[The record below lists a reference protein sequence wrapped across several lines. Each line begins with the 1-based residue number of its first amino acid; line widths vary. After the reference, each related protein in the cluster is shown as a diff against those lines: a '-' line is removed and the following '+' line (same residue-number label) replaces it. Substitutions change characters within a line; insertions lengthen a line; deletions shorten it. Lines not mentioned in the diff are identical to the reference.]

1 MCVCVCVCG
10 RGVGGECGNS
20 LHDTTIM
27 KKKYENNRFYGLYL
41 RTSGAWYRGKTP
53 GSRHDVADKAP
64 RSSSKKKL
72 AGTTLPI
79 GKKNDFDSSWYSS
92 IVTTPPHGVLF
103 VSCVSSFTP
112 RIFRPLYLLRLSNS
126 KTKIRT
132 QTATIAKKAK
142 HKLTI
147 PSAIAG

>member
-1 MCVCVCVCG
+1 MCVCVCG

-27 KKKYENNRFYGLYL
+27 KQKCENNQFYSLYL

-64 RSSSKKKL
+64 RSSNKKNA
-72 AGTTLPI
+72 AGNHLPI
-79 GKKNDFDSSWYSS
+79 VRKQNDFDSSWYSS

-112 RIFRPLYLLRLSNS
+112 RIFRPLHLLRLSNS

-132 QTATIAKKAK
+132 QPTTVAKKAK
-142 HKLTI
+142 HKLTLH
-147 PSAIAG
+147 SAFAG